1 MSKKYN
7 KIYAENALKN
17 NKYGGRRF
25 MGFTPSGKEVWSTM
39 EFNRSSKVL
48 SLSLGKGFNDLYH
61 EDAFLSPVRV
71 QRKLSQPKP
80 KNLQQEFKIVR
91 KNSAGGQVTYRTLEY
106 IQKLKSAVDAKQSKS
121 HVNGVP
127 TRLLFQYCA
136 SLIYT
141 GDLNENV
148 GYRWS
153 DVTKLW
159 GLPSGEY
166 FIIDSFA
173 KGQDNEEKI

>member
-1 MSKKYN
+1 MSEKYK
-7 KIYAENALKN
+7 KIYSTNAENSK
-17 NKYGGRRF
+17 KYGGRRF
-25 MGFTPSGKEVWSTM
+25 LGITPNGKEVWSTM
-39 EFNRSSKVL
+39 EFDRSSKVL
-48 SLSLGKGFNDLYH
+48 SLNLGKGFKDLYH

-127 TRLLFQYCA
+127 SKLLFQYCA
-136 SLIYT
+136 SMIYT

-148 GYRWS
+148 GFRWS

-166 FIIDSFA
+166 FTVDSFP
-173 KGQDNEEKI
+173 KGKDN